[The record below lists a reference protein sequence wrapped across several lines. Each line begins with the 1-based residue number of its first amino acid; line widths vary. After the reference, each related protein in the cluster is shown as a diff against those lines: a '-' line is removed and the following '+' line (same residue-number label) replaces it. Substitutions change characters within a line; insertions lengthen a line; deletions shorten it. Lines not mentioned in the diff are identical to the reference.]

1 MVSRPFLVDAV
12 LAIAAVLAIGVALT
26 GLRAN
31 TAGLVIET
39 TAVGATPVTV
49 FRRAD
54 VTDAPLVLIAHGFA
68 GSQQLMAPFAVSL
81 AQAGYLAATFDFAGH
96 GRNGAPL
103 TGSITD
109 ETGATRTL
117 VADLARVAAA
127 LAGRSDGRLAVLGH
141 SMASDIVVRFAQ
153 ETPAVA
159 ATIAVSMF
167 SPVVTETS
175 PKNLLVIVG
184 DWEGGLK
191 DEALRVAGLVSAPAP
206 PRAGETYGEPA
217 AGTGRRVVFAPT
229 TEHVSVL
236 YSTVAAAEAIAWLD
250 RTFGL
255 GERVPP
261 PRLDDR
267 GPKLLLLFAGIAALA
282 RPLARLLPA
291 ASAAPQGA
299 GLARGRLAVVV
310 LAPLVLTPP
319 LLTVIPT
326 TFLPVLVGDYLAV
339 HFLAYGLLTLAA
351 LLVVGG
357 GRRPEP
363 ARAGALVLATLAAI
377 GFGVVAIVWPLDA
390 FVTSFVPTPARL
402 PLVAVL
408 LVGTLAFFGALE
420 WAARGPGVSHWAYAA
435 AKLAFLVSLAAA
447 VALDF
452 ERLFFLV
459 IIVPVIALW
468 FVIYGLFSGWIYAAT
483 RHPLPGAVA
492 NAVAFAWA
500 IGVVFPLL
508 GR

>member
-39 TAVGATPVTV
+39 TAVGAAPVTV

-68 GSQQLMAPFAVSL
+68 GSQQLIAPFAVSL
-81 AQAGYLAATFDFAGH
+81 AQAGYVAATFDFAGH

-117 VADLARVAAA
+117 VADLARVAGA

-291 ASAAPQGA
+291 ASATPQGA
-299 GLARGRLAVVV
+299 GLSRGRLAVVV

-363 ARAGALVLATLAAI
+363 ARAARSCWRRSPRSASASSRSCGRSTPSSRPSCRRPRGSRSSRSCSSARSPSSARSNGPHAGPAYRT
-377 GFGVVAIVWPLDA
+377 GPMPQPSSPSSSHSRPPSRS
-390 FVTSFVPTPARL
+390 TS
-402 PLVAVL
+402 
-408 LVGTLAFFGALE
+408 
-420 WAARGPGVSHWAYAA
+420 
-435 AKLAFLVSLAAA
+435 
-447 VALDF
+447 
-452 ERLFFLV
+452 
-459 IIVPVIALW
+459 
-468 FVIYGLFSGWIYAAT
+468 SGCSSS
-483 RHPLPGAVA
+483 
-492 NAVAFAWA
+492 
-500 IGVVFPLL
+500 
-508 GR
+508 